1 MVEVSGNQ
9 IIIGLVATLMVVVT
23 MLLLQSLYRH
33 AVFAISQ
40 KFVVQEE
47 VQVEEEKRP
56 RKKRGSERE

>member
-33 AVFAISQ
+33 FMFAIRQ
-40 KFVVQEE
+40 KFVGQEE

-56 RKKRGSERE
+56 RRKRVSERE